1 MSNSTYVYVAAL
13 VNTYIFKQFVHLL
26 VADVVVDDHYRWVDL
41 DHEQLYLFG
50 RQTQNDEQQREN
62 EFEDVHWKLVDDCQ

>member
-1 MSNSTYVYVAAL
+1 MFN
-13 VNTYIFKQFVHLL
+13 QFVHLL